1 MTVVS
6 LESSWHA
13 ARMSIARHVITILAV
28 SDLERSVA
36 FYDSAFGWTRHVDTP
51 VYVELDA
58 GGHRL
63 GLYQRDGFARNTQTT
78 PAIARPGE
86 TTATEIYVHVTDLGA
101 EVEKLSRLGARLLS
115 IRAPRPWG
123 DDAAY
128 FADPDGNVLVVAAP
142 SDA

>member
-1 MTVVS
+1 
-6 LESSWHA
+6 
-13 ARMSIARHVITILAV
+13 MSGARHVITILAV
-28 SDLERSVA
+28 SDLERSLA
-36 FYDSAFGWTRHVDTP
+36 FYDGAFGWKRQVDTP

-63 GLYQRDGFARNTQTT
+63 GLYQRDGFARNTQHT
-78 PAIARPGE
+78 PVIAPPTE
-86 TTATEIYVHVTDLGA
+86 TTATEIYVRVADLGA

-115 IRAPRPWG
+115 ARSPRPWG

-142 SDA
+142 SGA